1 LVTRGTATPEK
12 VAKQEECAG
21 DVGEHAGENQQEG
34 SEDELRLTGNRF
46 VVSELAGECGDD
58 DLRDLG
64 GMARTEQKPTDRSR
78 TEKEGKNERSSDE
91 CTEAHKQHDFGGG
104 NEQDQDGH
112 GNHLQGSYPVG
123 ASGSTLIAAG
133 LRADGEAR
141 VTEHIGSPT
150 DERAIGG
157 RGTPAERECLIG
169 LNLIPE
175 VTPRRLQRLLVVGGT
190 ARGIWRMSPTQMRET
205 IGQKATERILPQ
217 LRRESIT
224 QEEDQAESCGV
235 RLATWNEPEYPAL
248 LREIAQP
255 PPVLYIRGT
264 LSLNKMAL
272 AVAVVGTR
280 RASRYGKLIGRR
292 MGNGLARIGICVV
305 SGLAMGID
313 EQAHCG
319 ALEAGGQT
327 VAVLGGGMERAIREA
342 RSGLARQIAE
352 SGAVISEFPMAF
364 PPAKWTFPQ
373 RNRIIAGLSRGVVV
387 VEAPER
393 SGALIT
399 ARAALEEGREVF
411 AVPGDVVRRGSRGT
425 NRLIRDGAK
434 LVESAEDVAEEF
446 QSVVVRT
453 GADRAMRTEALA
465 RMSDEHRRVYEQ
477 IGVDPVH
484 VDAIIAVGNLTPARA
499 AHVLLDLEL
508 ADLVAEVG
516 GRRYMRV
523 M

>member
-1 LVTRGTATPEK
+1 
-12 VAKQEECAG
+12 
-21 DVGEHAGENQQEG
+21 
-34 SEDELRLTGNRF
+34 
-46 VVSELAGECGDD
+46 
-58 DLRDLG
+58 
-64 GMARTEQKPTDRSR
+64 
-78 TEKEGKNERSSDE
+78 
-91 CTEAHKQHDFGGG
+91 
-104 NEQDQDGH
+104 
-112 GNHLQGSYPVG
+112 
-123 ASGSTLIAAG
+123 
-133 LRADGEAR
+133 
-141 VTEHIGSPT
+141 
-150 DERAIGG
+150 
-157 RGTPAERECLIG
+157 
-169 LNLIPE
+169 
-175 VTPRRLQRLLVVGGT
+175 
-190 ARGIWRMSPTQMRET
+190 MSPTQMRET
-205 IGQKATERILPQ
+205 IGLKAAEQVLPH
-217 LRRESIT
+217 LCAESIAK
-224 QEEDQAESCGV
+224 EEAQAESCGV
-235 RLATWNEPEYPAL
+235 RILTWNEPEYPRL

-255 PPVLYIRGT
+255 PPALYIRGT
-264 LSLNKMAL
+264 LMLDKIAL

-292 MGNGLARIGICVV
+292 MANGLARAGICVV

-327 VAVLGGGMERAIREA
+327 IAVLGGGMERAIREA

-352 SGAVISEFPMAF
+352 NGAVISEFPMAF

-446 QSVVVRT
+446 LSVVVRT
-453 GADRAMRTEALA
+453 GADRAMRMEALA
-465 RMSDEHRRVYEQ
+465 RMSEEHRRVYEQ

>member
-1 LVTRGTATPEK
+1 MVTRRPATPEE
-12 VAKQEECAG
+12 VAKKQEGAG

-34 SEDELRLTGNRF
+34 AEDELRLACNGLI
-46 VVSELAGECGDD
+46 VSELAGECGDD
-58 DLRDLG
+58 DLRDLA
-64 GMARTEQKPTDRSR
+64 GMARTQQKPADRSR
-78 TEKEGKNERSSDE
+78 TEKEEQDQRTADE
-91 CTEAHKQHDFGGG
+91 CTETHKQYDFGSG

-112 GNHLQGSYPVG
+112 GNHLQGSYPVA
-123 ASGSTLIAAG
+123 ASGSTLPCAA
-133 LRADGEAR
+133 LRADGEAG
-141 VTEHIGSPT
+141 VTEHIDKPPS
-150 DERAIGG
+150 
-157 RGTPAERECLIG
+157 ERECLIG

-175 VTPRRLQRLLVVGGT
+175 VTPRRLQRLLAVGGT

-205 IGQKATERILPQ
+205 IGLKAAEKVLPH
-217 LRRESIT
+217 LRTDSIAK
-224 QEEDQAESCGV
+224 EVDQAESCGV
-235 RLATWNEPEYPAL
+235 RIATWNDPEYPRL

-292 MGNGLARIGICVV
+292 MANGLARAGICVV

-342 RSGLARQIAE
+342 RGGLARQIAE
-352 SGAVISEFPMAF
+352 NGAVISEFPMVF

-446 QSVVVRT
+446 VSVVVRA
-453 GADRAMRTEALA
+453 GADRAMRMEALA
-465 RMSDEHRRVYEQ
+465 RMSEEHRRVYER